1 MRTVRGATTLLLLAP
16 IAGGSAFVVPQH
28 TQAAHTYTQAIRQRT
43 KSTSRSH
50 DCRQIVQL
58 SAVASID
65 EDCGCGGAT
74 VSGAPSEAARALDP
88 RVAIGQS
95 TLFTLNG
102 EERSMNTLIGE
113 TETSLVVFLRSLG

>member
-28 TQAAHTYTQAIRQRT
+28 TQAAHIR
-43 KSTSRSH
+43 TSRSH

-58 SAVASID
+58 SAVASTD

-95 TLFTLNG
+95 TLFTLSG

>member
-28 TQAAHTYTQAIRQRT
+28 TQAAHTQAIRQRT

-102 EERSMNTLIGE
+102 EERNMNTLIGE